1 MVHHDKITI
10 SGQICTGK
18 TTLYKALEQ
27 SLGWQTFSTGQ
38 FFRDYA
44 KKHNLDLEAGEE
56 QNEDITKKIDYQ
68 VRELLKT
75 KSQIIVEG
83 WLAGIMAKDIAGVLK
98 ILLVCD
104 AKKRQQRFGKREQ
117 VSHKEAA
124 SRVKERD
131 NSWLA
136 EIKKI
141 YNRAD
146 IFDPRHYD
154 LIIDTTDQKPE
165 AILQQVLDI
174 VQKN

>member
-1 MVHHDKITI
+1 MAYDKITI

-18 TTLYKALEQ
+18 TTLYKALGQ
-27 SLGWQTFSTGQ
+27 KLGWETFSTGA

-44 KKHNLDLEAGEE
+44 AKHNLDLESGEE
-56 QNEDITKKIDYQ
+56 QNEKITKKIDYQ
-68 VRELLKT
+68 VRDLLKT
-75 KSQIIVEG
+75 RKNIVVEG
-83 WLAGIMAKDIAGVLK
+83 WLSGIMAEGIIGVLK

-104 AKKRQQRFGKREQ
+104 AKKRQQRFGQREQ

-131 NSWLA
+131 TSWLA

-146 IFDPRHYD
+146 VFDPKHYD
-154 LIIDTTDQKPE
+154 LIIDTTDQEPE
-165 AILQQVLDI
+165 AIQEQVLRI